1 MKLLKIKDSWK
12 VSSMLKRKK
21 QQLMRLKDDK

>member
-12 VSSMLKRKK
+12 VPSMLKRKK
-21 QQLMRLKDDK
+21 QQLMRLKNDK